1 MKDKVKRGFTLV
13 EVMISVA
20 VFTIVVAAIH
30 QIFVSGQ
37 KAWDNDLNLL
47 DLQQATRRGLYSAT
61 RELRA
66 ASLAGITLPAGC
78 DHLSSPA
85 SCNQITFSI
94 PSESN
99 IQFFYDNADNQLIR
113 QDSSGGQR
121 ILASN
126 ITNAYFC
133 CPNGDGNCGCS
144 ATYDILEIQLQAE
157 KTSWGRN
164 LSFPLRTK
172 LKVRN
177 D

>member
-1 MKDKVKRGFTLV
+1 MKDKVKQGFSLV

-20 VFTIVVAAIH
+20 VFTIVLGAIH

-37 KAWDNDLNLL
+37 KTWDSDLNLL
-47 DLQQATRRGLYSAT
+47 DLQQTVRRGLYSAT

-66 ASLAGITLPAGC
+66 ASLAGITIPAGC
-78 DHLSSPA
+78 DHLSSPEN
-85 SCNQITFSI
+85 CNQITFNI

-99 IQFFYDNADNQLIR
+99 IQFLHDNLTNQLIR
-113 QDSSGGQR
+113 QDASGGQR

-133 CPNGDGNCGCS
+133 CSHGDGNCGCS

-164 LSFPLRTK
+164 LNFALRTK